1 MKRISAFF
9 LILVLTLLTACGHGR
24 PGDTANST
32 SPPTAAPQ
40 TETAAQT
47 TAAPTTEPT
56 AVVTEP
62 TTEAKPAREVDRS
75 AEEIYKNHPELTPV
89 NYDSPA
95 LLPKSDDMGMAY
107 IDRLTFICDSPTYWL
122 KLYGLLS
129 EGYDTKQIWTGP
141 EGTMTLA
148 YLRDYLIVD
157 PYDGTLR
164 TIPETAALHKPP
176 MIVIAVGING
186 ISFMDE
192 AYFTEEYEHLINVL
206 QEASPTSQILLQA
219 IYPISPTFHKWGSIT
234 NASITKGNSW
244 ILKIA
249 EKYNL
254 PYIDAFSALVG
265 EDGNIRP
272 ELVKDDGLHPNT
284 DGLVTVLEYLR
295 THAYVPD

>member
-1 MKRISAFF
+1 MKRICAIL
-9 LILVLTLLTACGHGR
+9 LILSLTLLAACGANR
-24 PGDTANST
+24 PGDTADGT
-32 SPPTAAPQ
+32 SAPTAAPQ
-40 TETAAQT
+40 TETTAAPTAEPT
-47 TAAPTTEPT
+47 TAAPETTT
-56 AVVTEP
+56 Q
-62 TTEAKPAREVDRS
+62 AKPAREVDRS

-95 LLPKSDDMGMAY
+95 LLPKSDDMGMGY

-122 KLYGLLS
+122 KLYELLS
-129 EGYDTKQIWTGP
+129 EGYNTKQIWTGP

-148 YLRDYLIVD
+148 YLRGYEIVD
-157 PYDGTLR
+157 PYDGELR

-192 AYFTEEYEHLINVL
+192 AYFTQEYEHLIDVL
-206 QEASPTSQILLQA
+206 QEASPTSQILLQS

-249 EKYNL
+249 EKYGL

-272 ELVKDDGLHPNT
+272 ELVKDDGLHPNA

-295 THAYVPD
+295 THAFISD

>member
-1 MKRISAFF
+1 MKRISAIL
-9 LILVLTLLTACGHGR
+9 LILALTLLTACGADR
-24 PGDTANST
+24 PGDITESASA
-32 SPPTAAPQ
+32 PTAAPQ
-40 TETAAQT
+40 TGTTEQT
-47 TAAPTTEPT
+47 TA
-56 AVVTEP
+56 EP

-95 LLPKSDDMGMAY
+95 LLPKSDDMGRTY

-129 EGYDTKQIWTGP
+129 EGYNTKQIWTGP

-157 PYDGTLR
+157 PYDGELR
-164 TIPETAALHKPP
+164 TIPETAALREPP

-192 AYFTEEYEHLINVL
+192 EYFTAEYEHLIDVL
-206 QEASPTSQILLQA
+206 QEASPTSQILLQS
-219 IYPISPTFHKWGSIT
+219 IYPISPSFHKWGSIT

-249 EKYNL
+249 EKYGL

-272 ELVKDDGLHPNT
+272 ELVKDDGLHPNA
-284 DGLVTVLEYLR
+284 DGLVAVLEYLR